1 MQRLKFNSSAS
12 IIVVDVIIKAKTSIA
27 ARMVLDTGASFVVI
41 SSRLTTAL
49 GVTIDPKKN
58 IKTATATKIESTPLI
73 LIPEMSLLGKTA
85 KNIKAIVKD
94 LPPQS
99 GVDGL
104 LGLSFLKDFKM
115 TIEFKKGI
123 LTLE

>member
-12 IIVVDVIIKAKTSIA
+12 IIVIDVIIKAKTAIV

-41 SSRLTTAL
+41 SSRLTTGL
-49 GVTIDPKKN
+49 GITIDPKKI

-85 KNIKAIVKD
+85 KNVKAIVKD

-104 LGLSFLKDFKM
+104 LGLSFLKDFTM
-115 TIEFKKGI
+115 TIDFKKGI